1 MARRL
6 LALTLAVLLAAPA
19 AAQAPAAQFAPAD
32 SLGSAVV
39 EALEVVAR
47 PPGPALWR
55 VARGDSE
62 VFILGGVTPLP
73 HSLVWDTGRVERAL
87 DGAKALLIP
96 PRPKVGVLDMA
107 GLVLGGTG
115 RFKLDGDTTLEAG
128 LPDRLRVRFVAARIA
143 AHKDQDRYED
153 WKPQIA
159 GFMLVSDFRE
169 AAGLSSAKPAST
181 LTKLARDRR
190 VPVRSI
196 ADNYRLT
203 PLAKQAAAVGEDVA
217 LACLDDAVTQVEAE
231 ALNAQA
237 LAEAWAAGD
246 LRAVRALYA
255 PPALERCIQQAPGV
269 AALIER
275 GTAEGVEAILGAL
288 TQPGKTVAVVDLNYL
303 LRPNGVL
310 DRLKARGAEV
320 SAPAEL

>member
-1 MARRL
+1 MARPL
-6 LALTLAVLLAAPA
+6 LIALLVAAISAPA
-19 AAQAPAAQFAPAD
+19 AAQAPEPPPAD
-32 SLGSAVV
+32 GLGSAVV

-73 HSLVWDTGRVERAL
+73 HSLVWDTARVERAL
-87 DGAKALLIP
+87 DGAKVLLIP

-107 GLVLGGTG
+107 GLVLGGMG
-115 RFKLDGDTTLEAG
+115 RFKLPDEAPLEES
-128 LPDRLRVRFVAARIA
+128 LPERLRVRFVAARIA
-143 AHKDQDRYED
+143 AHRDQERYEE

-190 VPVRSI
+190 VPVRAI

-203 PLAKQAAAVGEDVA
+203 PLAKQAARVEQEVA

-237 LAEAWAAGD
+237 LAAAWATGD
-246 LRAVRALYA
+246 LRAVRTLYP
-255 PPALERCIQQAPGV
+255 PPALERCVQQAPGV
-269 AALIER
+269 SALIER
-275 GTAEGVEAILGAL
+275 GTAEGVEAILAAL
-288 TQPGKTVAVVDLNYL
+288 AQPGKTVAVVDLNYL

-310 DRLKARGAEV
+310 DRLKARGAQV

>member
-6 LALTLAVLLAAPA
+6 LTTLLAAALAAPA
-19 AAQAPAAQFAPAD
+19 SAQPPAAVD
-32 SLGSAVV
+32 GLGSAVV
-39 EALEVVAR
+39 AELEVVAR
-47 PPGPALWR
+47 APGPALWR

-62 VFILGGVTPLP
+62 VIILGGVTPLP
-73 HSLVWDTGRVERAL
+73 HSLVWDTTRVERAL

-107 GLVLGGTG
+107 GLMLGGMG
-115 RFKLDGDTTLEAG
+115 RFKLPDEAPLEAG
-128 LPDRLRVRFVAARIA
+128 LPERLRVRFVAARNA
-143 AHKDQDRYED
+143 AHRDKDRYDD

-181 LTKLARDRR
+181 LTKLARTYR

-196 ADNYRLT
+196 ADNYRLA
-203 PLAKQAAAVGEDVA
+203 PLAKRAATVDQGVA
-217 LACLDDAVTQVEAE
+217 LACLEDAVTQVEAE

-237 LAEAWAAGD
+237 LAAAWASGD
-246 LRAVRALYA
+246 LRAVRALYP
-255 PPALERCIQQAPGV
+255 PPALERCVQQAPGV
-269 AALIER
+269 GALIER
-275 GTAEGVEAILGAL
+275 GTAEGVEAILAAL
-288 TQPGKTVAVVDLNYL
+288 AQPGKTVAVVDLNYL

-320 SAPAEL
+320 SAPVEL